1 MEEKDFLSK
10 VFEILAIS
18 PEGQTEIRKQFG
30 EILSAKFLEAFLV
43 ELPEDKRES
52 FTQLLEENEPAKE
65 KMDEWLKAQ
74 NISLSP
80 ESVQKIDQIVKD
92 SLGELM
98 GIIVKDI
105 NEEERAQLLSLT
117 KEETK

>member
-18 PEGQTEIRKQFG
+18 PEGQAEIRKQFG
-30 EILSAKFLEAFLV
+30 EILSAKFLEAFLS

-52 FTQLLEENEPAKE
+52 FTQLLKEEQSSKE
-65 KMDEWLKAQ
+65 KMEEWLKTQ
-74 NISLSP
+74 NIALSP
-80 ESVQKIDQIVKD
+80 ESAQKIDTAVKD
-92 SLGELM
+92 SLDELM

-105 NEEERAQLLSLT
+105 NEEERTQLLSLI